1 MTADYRVTV
10 KVRNNRILKAIEE
23 VGGQPGAKWCRQ
35 NGLPYATVNNL
46 INMTA
51 SPVLEDMSLTN
62 IARNLCD
69 VVGKLPEDLW
79 SNEQLYPLEKN
90 FSEIEMSKSQLSALM
105 QDSMETPQL
114 GHELEEEERNSVLE
128 SVLASLSEQEQEII
142 KARFF
147 DDKSLNDIAK
157 ERDVSRECIRQ
168 IEAKAIRKL
177 RHPNRSHVL
186 LEACEDSGDQV
197 MKRYREERGIRP
209 KLPTDWKSLRKPKK
223 GRDVNKVVDEDRERF
238 AGVMDPELERL
249 LERHRSFMAK
259 QNSSVEGA

>member
-1 MTADYRVTV
+1 
-10 KVRNNRILKAIEE
+10 
-23 VGGQPGAKWCRQ
+23 
-35 NGLPYATVNNL
+35 
-46 INMTA
+46 
-51 SPVLEDMSLTN
+51 VLEDMSLTN
-62 IARNLCD
+62 VARNLCD

-157 ERDVSRECIRQ
+157 ERDVSRERIRQ
-168 IEAKAIRKL
+168 IEAIALRKL
-177 RHPNRSHVL
+177 RHPKRSHVL
-186 LEACEDSGDQV
+186 LEACEDSGNQV
-197 MKRYREERGIRP
+197 MERYREERGIKP

-238 AGVMDPELERL
+238 AGVMDPELEQL
-249 LERHRSFMAK
+249 LKRHRSFMAK
-259 QNSSVEGA
+259 QNSSIEGA

>member
-23 VGGQPGAKWCRQ
+23 VGGQPGAKWCEE
-35 NGLPYATVNNL
+35 NGLRYVTVNNL

-51 SPVLEDMSLTN
+51 SPVLEDMSLTKT
-62 IARNLCD
+62 ARDLCD
-69 VVGKLPEDLW
+69 VVNKLPEDLW
-79 SNEQLYPLEKN
+79 STEQLYPLEKN

-147 DDKSLNDIAK
+147 DDKSLSDIAK
-157 ERDVSRECIRQ
+157 EKDVGTHRIRQ
-168 IEAKAIRKL
+168 IEAIAIRKL
-177 RHPNRSHVL
+177 RHPKRSHVL
-186 LEACEDSGDQV
+186 LEACEDSGNQV
-197 MKRYREERGIRP
+197 MERYREERGIKP
-209 KLPTDWKSLRKPKK
+209 KLPTDWKSLQKPKK
-223 GRDVNKVVDEDRERF
+223 QKPAIEQVQGCKMRQ
-238 AGVMDPELERL
+238 L
-249 LERHRSFMAK
+249 LEEEFGRF
-259 QNSSVEGA
+259 VEESIKSC